1 MPEFYK
7 GIFATSFYGK
17 RDTGINLDVI
27 AQYILFSLQAAAKQ
41 SSPGGMLSMLL
52 PFILMFVVMYFLILR
67 PQKRKER
74 ERKALLSRIRK
85 SDRVITAGGI
95 HGVVT
100 SVRETEVVIRIDD
113 SKDVKVKVDRSSI
126 ATVLET
132 SHDSD
137 VEEETEAEEA
147 ITSE

>member
-1 MPEFYK
+1 M
-7 GIFATSFYGK
+7 
-17 RDTGINLDVI
+17 LV
-27 AQYILFSLQAAAKQ
+27 LLQAAGKG
-41 SSPGGMLSMLL
+41 PGGMMSLLL

-67 PQKRKER
+67 PQKRKEK

-100 SVRETEVVIRIDD
+100 SVRETEVVIRIDE

-137 VEEETEAEEA
+137 VEEETEAEA
-147 ITSE
+147 ITSESKEKESKGKEGKEKK